1 MFKEKFNLLKNNFLL
16 LGLLSLIFNISQLG
30 LNQGK
35 EEHDIK
41 VNKIILDDIFN
52 RNIDWIYTIK
62 TLIISIVILLTVLL
76 LVAYA
81 ILAERKVLGSI
92 QKRRGPNLIG
102 IFGLLQPIADALK
115 LIIKETIIPV
125 SSNRIIFIIAPLLT
139 LILSL
144 LNWSIIPFSS
154 YAILADIQLSVL
166 MFFALSSLTVYG
178 IIMSG
183 WSSNSKYAFLGA
195 LRAAAQVVA
204 YEVSIG
210 LTLIYILIQTN
221 DLNYYKI
228 IISQVEIWNIIPCF
242 IFFFLFFISTLAETN
257 RPPFDLPEAEAELV
271 SGYNVEYSAMSFGF
285 FFLGEYVSIWTV
297 CCLNVILFW
306 GGFLV
311 IFDYES
317 ILFYSLKII
326 AFVVTFIWVRGSVP
340 RYRYDQ
346 LMRLGWKILL
356 PLSLG
361 FVILYT
367 GLYYYYLYLELEKV
381 LN

>member
-144 LNWSIIPFSS
+144 LNW
-154 YAILADIQLSVL
+154 
-166 MFFALSSLTVYG
+166 
-178 IIMSG
+178 
-183 WSSNSKYAFLGA
+183 
-195 LRAAAQVVA
+195 
-204 YEVSIG
+204 
-210 LTLIYILIQTN
+210 
-221 DLNYYKI
+221 
-228 IISQVEIWNIIPCF
+228 
-242 IFFFLFFISTLAETN
+242 
-257 RPPFDLPEAEAELV
+257 
-271 SGYNVEYSAMSFGF
+271 
-285 FFLGEYVSIWTV
+285 
-297 CCLNVILFW
+297 
-306 GGFLV
+306 
-311 IFDYES
+311 
-317 ILFYSLKII
+317 
-326 AFVVTFIWVRGSVP
+326 
-340 RYRYDQ
+340 
-346 LMRLGWKILL
+346 
-356 PLSLG
+356 
-361 FVILYT
+361 
-367 GLYYYYLYLELEKV
+367 
-381 LN
+381 